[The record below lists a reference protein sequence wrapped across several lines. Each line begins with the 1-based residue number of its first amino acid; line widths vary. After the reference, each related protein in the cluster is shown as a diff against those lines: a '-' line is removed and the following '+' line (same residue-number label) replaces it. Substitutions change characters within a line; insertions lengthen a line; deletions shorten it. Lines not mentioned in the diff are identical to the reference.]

1 MDGVR
6 DDPPRPHGGRVTT
19 PPAADL
25 ERSVA
30 RLLTVGTYAS
40 IALLAAGVLAMV
52 AAGLSP
58 LDPAPRF
65 DPPRLAADLVALRP
79 EGFLWLGIVLVVAT
93 PSARVATSLVGYLR
107 RPDRAMAV
115 VSLLIL
121 AVIGLSVVA
130 ATWSGA

>member
-1 MDGVR
+1 MTGSAPVDI
-6 DDPPRPHGGRVTT
+6 
-19 PPAADL
+19 

-40 IALLAAGVLAMV
+40 IALLAAGLIAML
-52 AAGLSP
+52 AAGRSP
-58 LDPAPRF
+58 LDTAPRF
-65 DPPRLAADLVALRP
+65 DLARILGDLVALRP

-107 RPDRAMAV
+107 RGDRAMVV
-115 VSLLIL
+115 VSVLIL

-130 ATWSGA
+130 ATWTGT

>member
-1 MDGVR
+1 MN
-6 DDPPRPHGGRVTT
+6 PT
-19 PPAADL
+19 PPADL

-40 IALLAAGVLAMV
+40 IAMLGAGVIAMIAAGR
-52 AAGLSP
+52 SP

-65 DPPRLAADLVALRP
+65 DPARLLADLAALRP

-107 RPDRAMAV
+107 RADLAMAV
-115 VSLLIL
+115 VSVLVL
-121 AVIGLSVVA
+121 AVIALSVVA
-130 ATWSGA
+130 AIWSGA

>member
-1 MDGVR
+1 M
-6 DDPPRPHGGRVTT
+6 TT
-19 PPAADL
+19 PPPADL

-40 IALLAAGVLAMV
+40 IALLAAGVLGMV
-52 AAGLSP
+52 AAGRSA
-58 LDPAPRF
+58 LDAAPRF
-65 DPPRLAADLVALRP
+65 DVARLPEDLVTLRA

-107 RPDRAMAV
+107 QADTAMAV
-115 VSLLIL
+115 VSVLIL

-130 ATWSGA
+130 AIWSGA